1 MGEVKKAPR
10 REIPFGGDKNAE
22 FRRRMMEHR
31 RLRGLLTRAAG
42 AARRRG
48 DMGAAVQYDDIG
60 RSRGVRV
67 GGIDRTPR
75 IRQQVLQEI
84 AQDEQIAGKNQ
95 DEQIRLAAGMG
106 GRNRIPKI
114 DPKAPGQGVAKKK
127 NPIKVGLKPDDF
139 GEDDVFNTGEPN
151 TIDYNLYG
159 LDDTPFK

>member
-10 REIPFGGDKNAE
+10 RDIPFGGDENAE

-48 DMGAAVQYDDIG
+48 DTAAAAQYNEIG
-60 RSRGVRV
+60 RTKGVRV
-67 GGIDRTPR
+67 GGLDRTPR

-95 DEQIRLAAGMG
+95 DEQARLAAGMG

-127 NPIKVGLKPDDF
+127 NPIKVGVKPDDF